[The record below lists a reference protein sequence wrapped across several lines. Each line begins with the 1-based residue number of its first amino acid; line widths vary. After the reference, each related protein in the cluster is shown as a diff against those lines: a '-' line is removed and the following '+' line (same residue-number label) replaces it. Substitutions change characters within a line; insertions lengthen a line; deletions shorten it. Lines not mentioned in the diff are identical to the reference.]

1 MFLYCILK
9 HGRYTHNYNF
19 QIFVGV
25 TIVGGVNLLKLE
37 IQQEAIMLLS
47 MREMVVWLGVGPF
60 EAFLH
65 SVGLLFFVLLLTLRV
80 EQVLMGTWHIV
91 FIPLYT
97 ALALDAYYNAIQYT
111 RIINFVVRE
120 KQNIFF
126 SIFHFV
132 MLLIRITL
140 LVYAEI
146 ETANVL
152 DGSSE
157 EEYLIL
163 PYLLIFC
170 FLVFRLVP
178 VTRSVKSEQE

>member
-1 MFLYCILK
+1 M
-9 HGRYTHNYNF
+9 GGT
-19 QIFVGV
+19 
-25 TIVGGVNLLKLE
+25 TVGGVNLLKLE
-37 IQQEAIMLLS
+37 IQQGATMLLS

-65 SVGLLFFVLLLTLRV
+65 SMGLLFFVLLLTLRV
-80 EQVLMGTWHIV
+80 EQVVTGTWHVV

-97 ALALDAYYNAIQYT
+97 ALTLDAYYNAIQFT
-111 RIINFVVRE
+111 RIINFVVRMKE
-120 KQNIFF
+120 NIFF

-132 MLLIRITL
+132 MLLIRIAL

-157 EEYLIL
+157 PEYLIV
-163 PYLLIFC
+163 PCVLIFC
-170 FLVFRLVP
+170 FLVFRLIP
-178 VTRSVKSEQE
+178 VIRSVKSDHE